1 MEDIENLVDAF
12 AMQKILAD
20 NFVVNGSDVTVD
32 ATTFQV
38 PDSCFDI
45 AAGKHFEFFL
55 TLTSDPSIGGAAA
68 EIIEVNLISGAE
80 IVAQSSYSGDDADL
94 IIRHYD
100 LFYKGENT
108 TASPQ
113 SFEVQIKTAGATG
126 AIIAGLNLQYGVKV
140 YEDMYPLTESTLP
153 TC

>member
-20 NFVVNGSDVTVD
+20 NFVVNDSDVTVD
-32 ATTFQV
+32 MTTFQV
-38 PDSCFDI
+38 PSSCFDI
-45 AAGKHFEFFL
+45 DAGKHFEFFL
-55 TLTSDPSIGGAAA
+55 TLTSDPIGDAAN
-68 EIIEVNLISGAE
+68 EILEVNLISGAE
-80 IVAQSSYSGDDADL
+80 LVAQSSYSGDDADL

-108 TASPQ
+108 TASPK
-113 SFEVQIKTAGATG
+113 SFEVQIVTAGATG
-126 AIIAGLNLQYGVKV
+126 ANISALNLQYGVKV
-140 YEDMYPLTESTLP
+140 YEDTYPLTESTLP